1 MDGSKLGIPLGSV
14 GRHPFPI
21 LRLLSYPTSR
31 VGRADTK
38 EDKLEALYQFGN
50 NLKQVKTL
58 GFSGTWALMEE
69 G

>member
-1 MDGSKLGIPLGSV
+1 M
-14 GRHPFPI
+14 
-21 LRLLSYPTSR
+21 
-31 VGRADTK
+31 GRADTK

-50 NLKQVKTL
+50 NLKQVTTL